1 MAEGLVNRVALI
13 RNGRLLADEPASPG
27 LRAQY
32 RAIIGAQ

>member
-1 MAEGLVNRVALI
+1 LI
-13 RNGRLLADEPASPG
+13 RNGRLLADEASSPG